1 MTNKAKE
8 KEHTVEPLLK
18 DTSEIRTQ
26 TLDRVPTLYKYSS
39 PGTRTSFGPKGVPRF
54 HCGSKSCSYIA

>member
-8 KEHTVEPLLK
+8 KEHTVEPFLK

-26 TLDRVPTLYKYSS
+26 TLLLEQEHL
-39 PGTRTSFGPKGVPRF
+39 TSFGPKGVQ
-54 HCGSKSCSYIA
+54 GSTAVVKAVAT

>member
-8 KEHTVEPLLK
+8 KEHTVELLLK

-26 TLDRVPTLYKYSS
+26 TLDRVPTLYKHSS
-39 PGTRTSFGPKGVPRF
+39 PGTRTLLLGLRV
-54 HCGSKSCSYIA
+54 SKAPLQ